1 MRDISHLEKQIEK
14 IRKNIEDIESDGGYR
29 WLYRNGCSPHVES
42 LWNEIASLKREIED
56 RS

>member
-1 MRDISHLEKQIEK
+1 MRDTSHLKKQIEK
-14 IRKNIEDIESDGGYR
+14 IRKNIEDIESDDGYR

-42 LWNEIASLKREIED
+42 LWIEIAFLKREIED